1 MIRINNVM
9 FKTPDYIV
17 TDIGDIQVAKKR
29 VAEEGTIYGANG
41 KYINHDGG
49 YESSE
54 RTLKISVSDF
64 EKMSQLITT
73 FNDFDN
79 EIVFDY
85 LSTSKFIAD
94 LIDIKYTKHGLH
106 KWAVSIKL
114 LFNPF
119 RYVLDNGLT
128 NLTRSGTV
136 NNIGNVNSEPII
148 EIEGSGEVSLT
159 IGTQTMILN
168 LDTKARIDCRH
179 LKQNVYDKYGNVR
192 NSIRVRGGFFEIKPG
207 LNGVATSG
215 NVTGVKIYGNWRYII

>member
-41 KYINHDGG
+41 RYINHDGG

-54 RTLKISVSDF
+54 RILKISVSDF
-64 EKMSQLITT
+64 EKMTQLITT

-79 EIVFDY
+79 EIVFAY

-94 LIDIKYTKHGLH
+94 LIDIKYAKQGLH
-106 KWAVSIKL
+106 KWVVSIKL

-119 RYVLDNGLT
+119 RYALDNRLIVLG
-128 NLTRSGTV
+128 RSGTV
-136 NNIGNVNSEPII
+136 NNVGNVNSEPII
-148 EIEGSGEVSLT
+148 EIEGNGEVSLT
-159 IGTQTMILN
+159 IGTQTMVLN
-168 LDTKARIDCRH
+168 LDTRARIDCRH
-179 LKQNVYDKYGNVR
+179 LKQNIYDKNNNIK
-192 NSIRVRGGFFEIKPG
+192 NSIRIRGGFFEFKPG
-207 LNGVATSG
+207 LNGVTTNG
-215 NVTGVKIYGNWRYII
+215 NVTSLKIYGNWRWNM